1 MLIDVIEEMAIKNL
15 QLAVRG
21 SIILSHMV
29 MMCVAENFPIP
40 DNFMNQQFLAHALN
54 WNFAKTP
61 EALQKIVDPT
71 LRDAVAGHFVY
82 HDNDPNQVDPTTRF
96 VIPSGDNDLLGNAWL
111 IDYLVT
117 TFTTNIRVAI
127 TSKWKA
133 FINDNI
139 VTFKMINGLNK
150 YSNIPKEMKR
160 LIFNPTKPPMS
171 GAPHLLSCEAWELIE
186 FHRRGFGVFDTD
198 ESLDD
203 SYFKDENLYPWHVFH
218 FGKCLEQQCELE
230 NQHKQS
236 FPKRMPLPMCN
247 IGQRNSIHIDK
258 KGLYCILQEMQK
270 HYLALGLFPPNLSEA
285 RFNNLVSQQRQ
296 FTHGMYHDWITHLF

>member
-1 MLIDVIEEMAIKNL
+1 VLIDVIEAMTIKNA

-21 SIILSHMV
+21 SIILNHMV
-29 MMCVAENFPIP
+29 MMCVSENIEIP

-54 WNFAKTP
+54 WNLAKTP

-71 LRDAVAGHFVY
+71 LRDAVAGHFV
-82 HDNDPNQVDPTTRF
+82 HEANDPNQVNPTTRF
-96 VIPSGDNDLLGNAWL
+96 VIPDGDNDLLGNAWL

-117 TFTTNIRVAI
+117 MFTTNIRVAI

-133 FINDNI
+133 FINDSI
-139 VTFKMINGLNK
+139 VTFKMINGLDK
-150 YSNIPKEMKR
+150 YSNVPKEMKR

-171 GAPHLLSCEAWELIE
+171 GAPHPLTPEAWELIE

-218 FGKCLEQQCELE
+218 FGKCLERQCELE
-230 NQHKQS
+230 NQHKQP

-258 KGLYCILQEMQK
+258 KGLYSILQEIQK
-270 HYLALGLFPPNLSEA
+270 CYLALGWFPPNL
-285 RFNNLVSQQRQ
+285 
-296 FTHGMYHDWITHLF
+296 